1 MANYPLAGVRI
12 VDLTVVWAGPG
23 GTALLGDLGA
33 EVIRIE
39 ANNRTSRGM
48 SSKLTKEIV
57 VNSPGWIAY
66 TYPDQDPRPRP
77 YDRSASFN
85 WHARNKLAACMNLD
99 TPEGHAAAK
108 KLISISDVFI
118 ENNSNGVLEKLSL
131 GHEELLEANPR
142 LIVVRMPPMGMTGK
156 MSNYLGYGPNF
167 NALVG
172 IATMD
177 GYEGETPITAG
188 ENYHMDEASPVG
200 VAFAVLAA
208 LWDREQT
215 GVGGLVE
222 FAQAENVMQDVGE
235 FFIDWQMNSREQ
247 PIRGNTDPC
256 LLQDTF
262 PSREDD
268 RWVAVSIRHDR
279 DWQALSEVIGH
290 ADWLSL
296 GATVEGRAMHSKKL
310 RSHIAEWTRNRSSDE
325 IVHTLQER
333 RIPAAEV
340 MTELRLLDDV
350 HLKEREWFKERS
362 HPSVG
367 TYRYPGPPWRA
378 EGFDTAFGRPLPS
391 FGEDNEY
398 IYKQLLGY
406 SDAEYDSLVERGLVT
421 SEQLA

>member
-48 SSKLTKEIV
+48 SSKLTKEMV
-57 VNSPGWIAY
+57 LSSPGWIAY
-66 TYPDQDPRPRP
+66 TYPEQDPRPRP

-99 TPEGHAAAK
+99 SPEGHEAVVQLA
-108 KLISISDVFI
+108 SISDVFI
-118 ENNSNGVLEKLSL
+118 ENNSNGVLEKLGL
-131 GHEELLEANPR
+131 AHEKLLEANPR

-156 MSNYLGYGPNF
+156 MSDYLGYGPNF

-172 IATMD
+172 IAVMD

-188 ENYHMDEASPVG
+188 ENYHMDEVSPSG

-208 LWDREQT
+208 LWDRERT

-222 FAQAENVMQDVGE
+222 FGQAENVMQDVGE
-235 FFIDWQMNSREQ
+235 FFIDSQMNGREQ
-247 PIRGNTDPC
+247 PIRGNSDPH
-256 LLQDTF
+256 LLQDAF
-262 PSREDD
+262 PAKEQD
-268 RWVAVSIRHDR
+268 RWVAISIRHDQ
-279 DWQALSEVIGH
+279 DWQALAAVVGP

-296 GATVEGRAMHSKKL
+296 GSTAEGRARHSKEL
-310 RSHIAEWTRNRSSDE
+310 RERIAEWTRNHSSDDL
-325 IVHTLQER
+325 VQSLQER
-333 RIPAAEV
+333 RVPAAEV

-350 HLKEREWFKERS
+350 HLKERDWFKERS
-362 HPSVG
+362 HPAVG
-367 TYRYPGPPWRA
+367 THRYPGHPWRA
-378 EGFDTAFGRPLPS
+378 RGFDTAFGRPLPG

-398 IYKQLLGY
+398 VYKELLGY
-406 SDAEYDSLVERGLVT
+406 ADEQYDALVERGLIT
-421 SEQLA
+421 KEQLA